1 MMGFSAMTDTATR
14 PLRFHWSMSA
24 AGQGDRAAQARAA
37 VTGVP
42 DLEVLTAFCRH
53 AEECGIESLLTAF
66 GFHRPDPLTLAA
78 ALAMRTSRIKFM
90 VAVRS
95 GVCSP
100 TLFVQQVNT
109 VAALSGG
116 RICINVVAGHTPEEQ
131 RGYGDFLEHDDRYA
145 RTDEFLTVCRSFWRR
160 EPLIHFEGSHYRIEN
175 GKLNLPFLDGE
186 RSAPEIFLGGNSS
199 EAERLAVKHA
209 DCWWR
214 LPDRPDVL
222 ATKWRALAGSGT
234 EIGLLM
240 SICVRPTREEAVR
253 DAYALVAGFG
263 ERPRAAHRHFR
274 EKSDSVAF
282 RSTYDL
288 ADRFDW
294 LTPYMWTGAVATMG
308 APAVAL
314 VGSPEDVAEGILDLK
329 RAGVSQFLF
338 IGWPDLE
345 QMTTFHRDVLPLVR
359 ELERRDERDQRE
371 GETA

>member
-1 MMGFSAMTDTATR
+1 MTELAKR
-14 PLRFHWSMSA
+14 PLRFHWSMSS
-24 AGQGDRAAQARAA
+24 AGEQQRAAKSRASL
-37 VTGVP
+37 TGVP
-42 DLEVLTAFCRH
+42 DLEALTAFCLH

-131 RGYGDFLEHDDRYA
+131 RGYGDFLDHDGRYA
-145 RTDEFLTVCRSFWRR
+145 RADEFLTICRSFWRR
-160 EPLIHFEGSHYRIEN
+160 EPLINFEGSYYHVEN
-175 GKLNLPFLDGE
+175 GRLNIPFLGE
-186 RSAPEIFLGGNSS
+186 RSAPEIFLGGSS
-199 EAERLAVKHA
+199 EEAERLAAKHA

-214 LPDRPDVL
+214 MPDRLEVL
-222 ATKWRALAGSGT
+222 AAKSKSLAASGT
-234 EIGLLM
+234 ELGLLM

-253 DAYALVAGFG
+253 DAYAMVADLG
-263 ERPRAAHRHFR
+263 ERPRAAHRDFR
-274 EKSDSVAF
+274 QHSDSVAF

-294 LTPYMWTGAVATMG
+294 LTPYMWTGAVASLG
-308 APAVAL
+308 APSVAL
-314 VGSPEDVAEGILDLK
+314 VGSPETVAEGIIELK
-329 RAGVSQFLF
+329 HAGVSQFLL

-345 QMTTFHRDVLPLVR
+345 QMTTFHRDVLPIVR
-359 ELERRDERDQRE
+359 ELEYRDESVHTK
-371 GETA
+371 GVTA

>member
-1 MMGFSAMTDTATR
+1 
-14 PLRFHWSMSA
+14 MSS
-24 AGQGDRAAQARAA
+24 AGQQDRAAKARAA

-42 DLEVLTAFCRH
+42 DLDALTAFCRH

-116 RICINVVAGHTPEEQ
+116 RICINIVAGHTPEEQ
-131 RGYGDFLEHDDRYA
+131 RGYGDFLDHDARYE
-145 RTDEFLTVCRSFWRR
+145 RTDEFLTICRSFWRR
-160 EPLIHFEGSHYRIEN
+160 EPLINFDGSHYRLEN

-186 RSAPEIFLGGNSS
+186 RSSPEIFLGGNSA
-199 EAERLAVKHA
+199 EAEQLAIKHA

-214 LPDRPDVL
+214 LPDKPEVL
-222 ATKWRALAGSGT
+222 AAKSRALAASGT
-234 EIGLLM
+234 EMGLLM

-253 DAYALVAGFG
+253 DAYAMVADLG
-263 ERPRAAHRHFR
+263 EPPRTAHREFR
-274 EKSDSVAF
+274 KRSDSVAF
-282 RSTYDL
+282 LSTYDL

-294 LTPYMWTGAVATMG
+294 LTPYMWTGAVASLG

-329 RAGVSQFLF
+329 HAGVSQFLF
-338 IGWPDLE
+338 VGWPDLD
-345 QMTTFHRDVLPLVR
+345 QMTTFQRDVLPLVR
-359 ELERRDERDQRE
+359 ELEIRDES
-371 GETA
+371 GERKGGTA

>member
-1 MMGFSAMTDTATR
+1 VNTEIATR
-14 PLRFHWSMSA
+14 PLRFHWSMSS
-24 AGQGDRAAQARAA
+24 AGQQQRAAKSRAA

-42 DLEVLTAFCRH
+42 DLDALTAFCRH

-131 RGYGDFLEHDDRYA
+131 RGYGDFLDHDERYE
-145 RTDEFLTVCRSFWRR
+145 RTDEFLTICRSFWRR
-160 EPLIHFEGSHYRIEN
+160 EPLINFEGSHYRLEN
-175 GKLNLPFLDGE
+175 GRLNLPFLDGE
-186 RSAPEIFLGGNSS
+186 RSAPEIFLGGNSA
-199 EAERLAVKHA
+199 EAEQLAIKHA

-214 LPDRPDVL
+214 LPDKPEVL
-222 ATKWRALAGSGT
+222 AAKSRALAASGT
-234 EIGLLM
+234 EMGLLM
-240 SICVRPTREEAVR
+240 SICVRPTREEAIR
-253 DAYALVAGFG
+253 DAYAMVADLG
-263 ERPRAAHRHFR
+263 EPPRTAHREFR
-274 EKSDSVAF
+274 KRSDSVAF
-282 RSTYDL
+282 LSTYDL

-294 LTPYMWTGAVATMG
+294 LTPYMWTGAVASLG

-314 VGSPEDVAEGILDLK
+314 VGSPEDVAEGIVDLK
-329 RAGVSQFLF
+329 HAGVSQFLF
-338 IGWPDLE
+338 VGWPDLD
-345 QMTTFHRDVLPLVR
+345 QMTTFQRDVLPLVR
-359 ELERRDERDQRE
+359 ELECPDEDVESGGRK
-371 GETA
+371 GGTA

>member
-1 MMGFSAMTDTATR
+1 MMGFSAMTEIATR
-14 PLRFHWSMSA
+14 LLRFHWSMSS
-24 AGQGDRAAQARAA
+24 AGEQQRAAKSRSA

-42 DLEVLTAFCRH
+42 DLEALTEFCRH

-100 TLFVQQVNT
+100 ALFVQQVNT

-116 RICINVVAGHTPEEQ
+116 RICINVVAGHTPAEQ
-131 RGYGDFLEHDDRYA
+131 RGYGDFLDHDGRYE
-145 RTDEFLTVCRSFWRR
+145 RTDEFLTICRSFWRR
-160 EPLIHFEGSHYRIEN
+160 EPLINFEGSHYRIEN
-175 GKLNLPFLDGE
+175 GRLNLPFLDRE
-186 RSAPEIFLGGNSS
+186 RSTPEIFLGGNSD

-214 LPDRPDVL
+214 LPDRPEVL
-222 ATKWRALAGSGT
+222 AAKSRALAASGT

-240 SICVRPTREEAVR
+240 SICVRPTRGEAVR
-253 DAYALVAGFG
+253 DAYAMVADLG
-263 ERPRAAHRHFR
+263 ETPRTAHRDFR
-274 EKSDSVAF
+274 QRSDSVAF

-314 VGSPEDVAEGILDLK
+314 VGSPEEVAEGILDLK
-329 RAGVSQFLF
+329 HAGVSQFLF

-359 ELERRDERDQRE
+359 ALEYRGEQEQRK